1 MGSRIPYSQSSG
13 YLGLLNSE
21 HESVLNGNFL
31 YESFHSGASE
41 IPPFSSQ
48 QSEAPTPPEDT
59 PAERGKRQ
67 KWTPADDEVLI
78 SAWLNTSKN
87 AIVGN
92 EQKLQNFWKRVGEYF
107 AASPHGTDG
116 GAKREHKHLKQRWH
130 KINDLTNKFCG
141 AYAAAERQN
150 CSGQNEND
158 VLNVAHDIFYS
169 DHKIKFNLEHAWCVL
184 RYDQKW
190 LNLNP
195 PKASGSSKRKDCVE
209 GSQASVNVG
218 DNETRPEGI
227 KAAKARRNTTQGK
240 TVDEYKSIWEMKK
253 EDLTM
258 KEKLSKLAILDAL
271 LAKKNQ
277 LSDPLSE
284 AEEIYSQPSESEE
297 YGGETSDNIYSETE
311 DLIHRNQAE
320 IRYNYGELVQYP
332 PQPDVEFGF
341 PLTCYCGSQPVL
353 ATSYTRND
361 PGRRYYTVIMLMME
375 SAMYG
380 NGGMWRLW
388 RR

>member
-1 MGSRIPYSQSSG
+1 MDSRIPYSQSSG
-13 YLGLLNSE
+13 YLGLHNSE
-21 HESVLNGNFL
+21 HESVLNGNFP

-48 QSEAPTPPEDT
+48 QFEVPTPPEDT

-67 KWTPADDEVLI
+67 KWTPADDE
-78 SAWLNTSKN
+78 
-87 AIVGN
+87 
-92 EQKLQNFWKRVGEYF
+92 LQNFWKRVGEYF
-107 AASPHGTDG
+107 AASPHGTDS

-158 VLNVAHDIFYS
+158 VLKVAHDIFYS
-169 DHKIKFNLEHAWCVL
+169 DHKMKFNLEHAWCVL

-218 DNETRPEGI
+218 DNETHPKGI
-227 KAAKARRNTTQGK
+227 KAAKARRNTAQGK
-240 TVDEYKSIWEMKK
+240 IVDEYKSIWEMKK

-258 KEKLSKLAILDAL
+258 KEKLSKLAILDTL
-271 LAKKNQ
+271 LAKK
-277 LSDPLSE
+277 DPLSE
-284 AEEIYSQPSESEE
+284 AEEIVK
-297 YGGETSDNIYSETE
+297 NK
-311 DLIHRNQAE
+311 LLA
-320 IRYNYGELVQYP
+320 QY
-332 PQPDVEFGF
+332 F
-341 PLTCYCGSQPVL
+341 
-353 ATSYTRND
+353 
-361 PGRRYYTVIMLMME
+361 
-375 SAMYG
+375 
-380 NGGMWRLW
+380 
-388 RR
+388 

>member
-284 AEEIYSQPSESEE
+284 AEE
-297 YGGETSDNIYSETE
+297 
-311 DLIHRNQAE
+311 
-320 IRYNYGELVQYP
+320 
-332 PQPDVEFGF
+332 
-341 PLTCYCGSQPVL
+341 
-353 ATSYTRND
+353 
-361 PGRRYYTVIMLMME
+361 M
-375 SAMYG
+375 
-380 NGGMWRLW
+380 
-388 RR
+388 